1 MLPPLSIILERG
13 ISMTDFEQYKEH
25 IEHTFNAYCKIVIRH
40 TAINV
45 ARRRHKQQ
53 EREISLDYLTAEKHF
68 PFVTLDN
75 YFIEPERTKEYPC
88 AIEGNTITLNS
99 SLLAAALSRLPE
111 RKREMVYLR
120 FFENYTYKEIGKRYG
135 RHRCTA
141 SAHIRKAL
149 RQLQQEMEDYKMR
162 TEK

>member
-1 MLPPLSIILERG
+1 
-13 ISMTDFEQYKEH
+13 MTNFEQYKEH

-40 TAINV
+40 AAINV

-53 EREISLDYLTAEKHF
+53 EREISLDYLTTEKHF

-75 YFIEPERTKEYPC
+75 YFIEPEHTIEHPC
-88 AIEGNTITLNS
+88 AIGRDTVMLNS
-99 SLLAAALSRLPE
+99 SLLADALSRLPE
-111 RKREMVYLR
+111 RKRGMVYLR
-120 FFENYTYKEIGKRYG
+120 FFENCTYKEIGKRYG
-135 RHRCTA
+135 RHRCTV